1 MSRRPGKKGNGG
13 GGVDVDVRP
22 QEDGGGRGIE
32 VAAPAVTM
40 RDGKAAGDALAEG
53 DRKSVV

>member
-40 RDGKAAGDALAEG
+40 RDGKAARSEERRVGKEC
-53 DRKSVV
+53 SW